1 MMLTGDH
8 MLTSI
13 ATFKELKI
21 NQKPFA
27 YLENYE
33 NKLKCKDENDF
44 EISSEKWGEYNL
56 AINGSSL

>member
-21 NQKPFA
+21 NEKQFLLLESK
-27 YLENYE
+27 ENYLIGKNE
-33 NKLKCKDENDF
+33 
-44 EISSEKWGEYNL
+44 
-56 AINGSSL
+56 

>member
-21 NQKPFA
+21 TNKPFISIEA
-27 YLENYE
+27 LD
-33 NKLKCKDENDF
+33 KSVIGKDEQDK
-44 EISSEKWGEYNL
+44 EIP
-56 AINGSSL
+56 